1 MQASKINP
9 LWNIA
14 LSVFLC
20 NKIGEGIDEVRTT
33 QEFDDWLDN
42 LRNRTAVLRISTR
55 IDRIEQGNFGD
66 TKVITEEIS
75 ELRFFFGS
83 GYRIYYT
90 IQEKMIIILIN
101 GGDKSS
107 QKKDIK
113 KAKALFDE
121 ISGENNEN

>member
-1 MQASKINP
+1 M
-9 LWNIA
+9 A
-14 LSVFLC
+14 L
-20 NKIGEGIDEVRTT
+20 ITMYEVRTT
-33 QEFDDWLDN
+33 EEFDDWLDN
-42 LRNRTAVLRISTR
+42 LRNRTAVLRISAR

-66 TKVITEEIS
+66 NKLITKEIS

-90 IQEKMIIILIN
+90 VQEKTIVLLLN

-121 ISGENNEN
+121 ISGENDED

>member
-1 MQASKINP
+1 LTKG
-9 LWNIA
+9 A
-14 LSVFLC
+14 LARWGRMSTY
-20 NKIGEGIDEVRTT
+20 EVRTT

-101 GGDKSS
+101 GGDK
-107 QKKDIK
+107 
-113 KAKALFDE
+113 
-121 ISGENNEN
+121 

>member
-1 MQASKINP
+1 MY
-9 LWNIA
+9 
-14 LSVFLC
+14 
-20 NKIGEGIDEVRTT
+20 EVRTT

-42 LRNRTAVLRISTR
+42 LRNKTAVLRISAR

-66 TKVITEEIS
+66 RKSITEEIS

-90 IQEKMIIILIN
+90 IQGKIVVLLLN
-101 GGDKSS
+101 GGDKAS

-121 ISGENNEN
+121 ILGENDEN

>member
-1 MQASKINP
+1 MYEI
-9 LWNIA
+9 
-14 LSVFLC
+14 
-20 NKIGEGIDEVRTT
+20 RTT
-33 QEFDDWLDN
+33 QEFDDWLDK
-42 LRNRTAVLRISTR
+42 LRNRTAVLRISAR

-66 TKVITEEIS
+66 TKAITEEIS

-121 ISGENNEN
+121 ISGKKNEN

>member
-1 MQASKINP
+1 MTLI
-9 LWNIA
+9 IMY
-14 LSVFLC
+14 
-20 NKIGEGIDEVRTT
+20 EVRTT

-42 LRNRTAVLRISTR
+42 LRNRTAVLRISAR

-66 TKVITEEIS
+66 SKSITKEVS
-75 ELRFFFGS
+75 EFRFFFGG

-90 IQEKMIIILIN
+90 LQEKTIVLLIN

-121 ISGENNEN
+121 ISGEKDEN

>member
-1 MQASKINP
+1 MY
-9 LWNIA
+9 
-14 LSVFLC
+14 
-20 NKIGEGIDEVRTT
+20 EVRTT

>member
-1 MQASKINP
+1 MY
-9 LWNIA
+9 
-14 LSVFLC
+14 
-20 NKIGEGIDEVRTT
+20 EVRTT

-55 IDRIEQGNFGD
+55 IDRVEQGNFGD

-113 KAKALFDE
+113 KAKDILDQ
-121 ISGENNEN
+121 ISGESDEE